1 MYYFA
6 VHYYGYEKGED
17 GRVHKKVKKC
27 YLGPS
32 VYVEVSKTHNNLGLA
47 LKGLIE
53 EGRER
58 DYMESLVRSVR
69 DRIRGGRL
77 TAGEA
82 RELAAVFSRFS
93 EELKELA
100 RELGEYAAGE
110 AAHKEAAKEA
120 VNETVAAKKAPER
133 ALTRQG

>member
-1 MYYFA
+1 VRPAHKLYQETGRGNQVYYFA
-6 VHYYGYEKGED
+6 VYYYGYEKGED

-32 VYVEVSKTHNNLGLA
+32 VYVDVSKTHNNLGLA

-69 DRIRGGRL
+69 DRDQGRQADGRGGQ
-77 TAGEA
+77 GA
-82 RELAAVFSRFS
+82 RR
-93 EELKELA
+93 
-100 RELGEYAAGE
+100 
-110 AAHKEAAKEA
+110 
-120 VNETVAAKKAPER
+120 R
-133 ALTRQG
+133 ALPLQ

>member
-6 VHYYGYEKGED
+6 VYYYGYEKGED

-32 VYVEVSKTHNNLGLA
+32 VYVDVSKTHNNLGLA

-93 EELKELA
+93 EGLKELA
-100 RELGEYAAGE
+100 RELSEYASE
-110 AAHKEAAKEA
+110 AASPKGGASQQPLGL
-120 VNETVAAKKAPER
+120 APPS
-133 ALTRQG
+133 